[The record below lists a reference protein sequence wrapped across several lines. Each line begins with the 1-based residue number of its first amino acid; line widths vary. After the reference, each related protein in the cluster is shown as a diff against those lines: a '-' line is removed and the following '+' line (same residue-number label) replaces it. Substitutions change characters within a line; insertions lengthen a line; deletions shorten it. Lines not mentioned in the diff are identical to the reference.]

1 MRGPMSQESP
11 SHPTHCPAFSPG
23 IPQLLVMSCSWR
35 KDTHDDSKKSNSSS
49 GSQMAVVH
57 AGVLGPFQEKGCI
70 NLGSPRP
77 RAFSLVPTQ
86 APDPTR
92 VRTPSTVTPGSREHR
107 VCGVAPY
114 GFHVASEPLLLPLGN
129 PYGLPHASRSHSH
142 QAGLPSTAGHP
153 GSGLPHPEAWSG
165 SYSPERTGNPSILGW
180 PCPPRPG

>member
-1 MRGPMSQESP
+1 MSQESP

-129 PYGLPHASRSHSH
+129 PMASPMPVGPIPTRQDS
-142 QAGLPSTAGHP
+142 L
-153 GSGLPHPEAWSG
+153 
-165 SYSPERTGNPSILGW
+165 
-180 PCPPRPG
+180 